1 MGGDKSKVRQP
12 FRLFAH
18 VLGNGGERGQNDCR
32 HLDQKYT
39 LYRCTDLS
47 KGFLLYKSHVE
58 ATPPMNTYIDV
69 DVIGMRFW

>member
-1 MGGDKSKVRQP
+1 
-12 FRLFAH
+12 
-18 VLGNGGERGQNDCR
+18 
-32 HLDQKYT
+32 
-39 LYRCTDLS
+39 LS